1 MPVTFEPAQ
10 PFAPA
15 ISSYYGSAMQ
25 NDADAP
31 RLLAAQQANREFAL
45 RAAAL
50 AQQGGGGG
58 GRGGG
63 GSDIQDAINHRD
75 DAQRQSDQFNA
86 QLNTGVQRDQYEAQS
101 QANLQ
106 QSRFELQAQLQ
117 DVELSQQEKM
127 RLQRMKNAVGDVS
140 TDPTLSDE
148 EKSDMILQLKTG
160 IDPFQHRI
168 ATQKLAQEKMVKDQM
183 VEASQ
188 AKTAVEQANAKYRTN
203 SFEDNQRYIPNP
215 SSLAQFVED
224 EATANPDLPPD
235 ELEKRARARAIREGA
250 YTHWTQ
256 TAPGK
261 WEVADPR
268 KGGDPNQPGTAGT
281 RSGTGTAGAGAEKTP
296 KELDD
301 VGIVRQA
308 KARLEA
314 SGVTPDDPKWGDKLT
329 AMAAEV
335 KAENRAKIDLAHTGG
350 KPKAID
356 PEVKAKN
363 LDDIAQEAQN
373 YAKRT
378 DLDERTQ
385 SAAISAVKDIHK
397 WLEKYDSPDKFP
409 PPVKKKYEAYR
420 KFMSQIPDA
429 PAQPAKPVA
438 GQQVPGQP
446 PGVVYDEQ
454 GRAGVWIKPQR
465 SFVGD
470 AERLN
475 ARTDQWAD
483 QAGKKISEISRKTDD
498 WVNQLGSYL
507 GGNK

>member
-1 MPVTFEPAQ
+1 MITFEPAQ
-10 PFAPA
+10 PFAPS
-15 ISSYYGSAMQ
+15 ISAYYGSAMQ

-31 RLLAAQQANREFAL
+31 RLLAARQAQQEFAL
-45 RAAAL
+45 RAQAL
-50 AQQGGGGG
+50 AQQGGGGY
-58 GRGGG
+58 RGG

-86 QLNTGVQRDQYEAQS
+86 QLNTGIQRDQYEAQS

-106 QSRFELQAQLQ
+106 QSRFQLQAQLQ

-127 RLQRMKNAVGDVS
+127 RLQRMKNAVGEVS
-140 TDPTLSDE
+140 ADPSLTDD

-168 ATQKLAQEKMVKDQM
+168 ATQKLAQEKLVKDQM
-183 VEASQ
+183 VELSQ
-188 AKTAVEQANAKYRTN
+188 AKTGVEQANAKFRTN
-203 SFEDNQRYIPNP
+203 SFDDNQRYIPNP

-224 EATANPDLPPD
+224 ELTANPDLPPA
-235 ELEKRARARAIREGA
+235 EAEKRARERAIREGA

-268 KGGDPNQPGTAGT
+268 KGGDPNQPGHAGT
-281 RSGTGTAGAGAEKTP
+281 RNGTGAAGAEKPP

-314 SGVTPDDPKWGDKLT
+314 TGVTPDDPKWGDKLT
-329 AMAAEV
+329 AMAAQV
-335 KAENRAKIDLAHTGG
+335 KAENRAKIDLSHSDG
-350 KPKAID
+350 KPKPID
-356 PEVKAKN
+356 KEVKAKN

-385 SAAISAVKDIHK
+385 SSAISAVKDIHR
-397 WLEKYDSPDKFP
+397 WLEKYDSPDRFP

-420 KFMSQIPDA
+420 KFMATIPDA
-429 PAQPAKPVA
+429 PAEPAKPVA

-446 PGVVYDEQ
+446 PGVVYDSE
-454 GRAGVWIKPQR
+454 GRAGVWIKPER

-470 AERLN
+470 AQRLN
-475 ARTDQWAD
+475 TRTDQWAD